1 MTQISDS
8 ITLPCGASAKNR
20 LFKSAMSEQLA
31 DADHNPS
38 GKLFKLYQTWA
49 EGGIGICVSGNLMV
63 DRNALGEPKNVV
75 LDEQSNLDRFRD
87 WASAATQ
94 NGTEFWAQLNHPG
107 KQIPNFLN
115 KQPVAPSAIPLGN
128 GLDKAFNCPRELTEN
143 EIEAIIQRFATS
155 AKLAQQAG
163 FTGIQIHSAHGYLVN
178 QFLSP
183 HHNRRTD
190 RWGGPLENRMRF
202 LMEIYHNIRKAVGDD
217 FPVAIKLNSADFQKG
232 GFSEEDFLLVVQE
245 LDKLGIDLIEVSGGN
260 YENPEMMGKESTAK
274 REAFFIDQASKA
286 RGVLKNTVLVVTG
299 GFRSA
304 KAMNQALAEGVVD
317 AIGIARPLAVY
328 PDLPNKLIAD
338 DDHSI
343 RLKKLTTGSKTLDKF
358 SMVDLVW
365 YEHQMDRIG
374 SGKRAK
380 PNQSSWYSVLRNFK
394 DIGSYAWKKRRA

>member
-38 GKLFKLYQTWA
+38 SKLFKLYQTWA
-49 EGGIGICVSGNLMV
+49 EGGIGICVSGNIMV

-75 LDEQSNLDRFRD
+75 LDEQSNLDRFRR

-128 GLDKAFNCPRELTEN
+128 GLDKAFNCPRELTDN

-163 FTGIQIHSAHGYLVN
+163 FTGVQIHSAHGYLVN

-286 RGVLKNTVLVVTG
+286 RAVLKNTALVVTG

-338 DDHSI
+338 DNHSI
-343 RLKKLTTGSKTLDKF
+343 QLKQLTTGSKTLDKF

>member
-49 EGGIGICVSGNLMV
+49 EGGIGICVSGNIMV

-75 LDEQSNLDRFRD
+75 LDEQSNLDRFRR

-128 GLDKAFNCPRELTEN
+128 GLDKAFNCPRELTDN

-163 FTGIQIHSAHGYLVN
+163 FTGVQIHSAHGYLVN

-202 LMEIYHNIRKAVGDD
+202 LMEIYHNIRKAVGED

-260 YENPEMMGKESTAK
+260 
-274 REAFFIDQASKA
+274 
-286 RGVLKNTVLVVTG
+286 
-299 GFRSA
+299 
-304 KAMNQALAEGVVD
+304 
-317 AIGIARPLAVY
+317 
-328 PDLPNKLIAD
+328 
-338 DDHSI
+338 
-343 RLKKLTTGSKTLDKF
+343 
-358 SMVDLVW
+358 
-365 YEHQMDRIG
+365 
-374 SGKRAK
+374 
-380 PNQSSWYSVLRNFK
+380 
-394 DIGSYAWKKRRA
+394 

>member
-338 DDHSI
+338 HDHSI